1 MNFVHNWP
9 DGGGAPGTGEPK
21 PAGRR
26 TPGGRGAGRPGEGWL
41 VGLVLA
47 NLWWTT
53 LCLGGYRPETMPVTV
68 TLNAAAVLVW
78 LGVAG
83 WRQRGLHVQVAALAP
98 LPFLLYAAVNVGWV
112 TPVRWLGWQDW
123 LGWAQMAAVFWVVLH
138 GIRGARMREVLWWGL
153 TALGAVAAGMAVYQH
168 FADPRW
174 LMMGRLQAEQFIGR
188 SSGPFGIPNS
198 LAAFLN
204 LLLPPLVALALQ
216 RRAGAG
222 QRILCGYL
230 AAVLAAGILLT
241 VSRGAWLS
249 LGGALMA
256 WPLLVGRSP
265 LRRLLGSAAVAAVLV
280 GVAGA
285 VYLREP
291 EVKQRVDQLARNRT
305 ELSRAAMWGAGW
317 QLFRDRPV
325 LGTGAGSYAVMF
337 ERHRP
342 RFFWDNPQWAHNDY
356 LNTLTDYGA
365 VGFLLSFGVMAMF
378 GWHGLRQLARG
389 GGGATEDPADGGRM
403 RSLRVGMV
411 IGLLAFALQLFV
423 DFNLKIPALAQA
435 AAILLA
441 LAIPPGTADGSGI
454 FRPSLRLPGI
464 VSAGLAVI
472 VAVLVP
478 VWILPLYRAESV
490 RYNAREQLDRAIR
503 HPPGGTNDAQL
514 LREAR
519 DQLARATQL
528 DPRNAQAWADLADAL
543 IQLARTEPSQA
554 IGDWREAGAAATS
567 ALDLAPAVADFWLR
581 RALAFDGQGRWRD
594 AWADFAEALALAPHR
609 ADIWYYYAY
618 HLSLRD
624 LESARSALATC
635 LRLDPWNEPALA
647 LLKHLGGENH

>member
-9 DGGGAPGTGEPK
+9 DGGGAPAPGAPK
-21 PAGRR
+21 PADRR
-26 TPGGRGAGRPGEGWL
+26 PPGGAGSARLGEGWL
-41 VGLVLA
+41 AGLVLA

-78 LGVAG
+78 LGLAA
-83 WRQRGLHVQVAALAP
+83 WRRRGLHLHAAALAT

-123 LGWAQMAAVFWVVLH
+123 LGWAQMAVVFWVVLH
-138 GIRGARMREVLWWGL
+138 GIRGTRMREILWWGL
-153 TALGAVAAGMAVYQH
+153 AALGAVAAGMAVYQH

-174 LMMGRLQAEQFIGR
+174 LMMGRVQAVQFIGR

-204 LLLPPLVALALQ
+204 LLLPALVALALQ
-216 RRAGAG
+216 RRGGAV

-230 AAVLAAGILLT
+230 AAMLAAGILLT

-249 LGGALMA
+249 LGVALVA

-265 LRRLLGSAAVAAVLV
+265 VRRLLGSAAVAAVLV
-280 GVAGA
+280 VVIGV
-285 VYLREP
+285 VYLRAP
-291 EVKQRVDQLARNRT
+291 EVRQRVDQLARTRI
-305 ELSRAAMWGAGW
+305 ELSRTVMWRAGW
-317 QLFRDRPV
+317 RLFLDHPV

-342 RFFWDNPQWAHNDY
+342 GLFWDNPQWAHNDY
-356 LNTLTDYGA
+356 LNTLSDYGA
-365 VGFLLSFGVMAMF
+365 VGFLLSFGVMGVF

-389 GGGATEDPADGGRM
+389 GGGAAEESADDR
-403 RSLRVGMV
+403 RRRTLRVGV
-411 IGLLAFALQLFV
+411 AIGLLAFALQLFV

-435 AAILLA
+435 AAVLLA
-441 LAIPPGTADGSGI
+441 LALPSGVADGSGV
-454 FRPSLRLPGI
+454 FRPAPRLPWF
-464 VSAGLAVI
+464 VPAGLAVL

-478 VWILPLYRAESV
+478 AWILPLCRAEGV
-490 RYNAREQLDRAIR
+490 RYRAREQLDRAMR
-503 HPPGGTNDAQL
+503 HPPGGAEGTQRLHEIQSQL
-514 LREAR
+514 T
-519 DQLARATQL
+519 RATQL
-528 DPRNAQAWADLADAL
+528 DPRNAQAWADLADAS
-543 IQLARTEPSQA
+543 IQLARAEPARSA
-554 IGDWREAGAAATS
+554 GDWREAEAAATR
-567 ALDLAPAVADFWLR
+567 ALDLTPAVADFWLR

-609 ADIWYYYAY
+609 ADIWYCYAY

-647 LLKHLGGENH
+647 LLKHLGGKNH

>member
-1 MNFVHNWP
+1 
-9 DGGGAPGTGEPK
+9 
-21 PAGRR
+21 
-26 TPGGRGAGRPGEGWL
+26 L

-68 TLNAAAVLVW
+68 TLNAVAVLVW
-78 LGVAG
+78 LGLAA
-83 WRQRGLHVQVAALAP
+83 WRRRGLQLHAAALAT

-138 GIRGARMREVLWWGL
+138 GIRGTRMREILWWGL
-153 TALGAVAAGMAVYQH
+153 AALGVVAAGMAVYQH

-174 LMMGRLQAEQFIGR
+174 LMMGRVQAVQFVGR

-216 RRAGAG
+216 RRAGAM

-249 LGGALMA
+249 LGAALVV

-280 GVAGA
+280 AVVGA
-285 VYLREP
+285 VYLRAP
-291 EVKQRVDQLARNRT
+291 EVKQRVDQLARTRI
-305 ELSRAAMWGAGW
+305 ELSRTVMWRAGW
-317 QLFRDRPV
+317 QLFLDRPV
-325 LGTGAGSYAVMF
+325 WGTGAGSYAVMF

-342 RFFWDNPQWAHNDY
+342 QFFWDNPQWAHNDY
-356 LNTLTDYGA
+356 LNTLSDYGA
-365 VGFLLSFGVMAMF
+365 LGFLLSFGVMAAF
-378 GWHGLRQLARG
+378 GWHGLRHLARRE
-389 GGGATEDPADGGRM
+389 GGAAEGPADGGRM
-403 RSLRVGMV
+403 RALRVGAA

-423 DFNLKIPALAQA
+423 DFNLKIPALAEA

-441 LAIPPGTADGSGI
+441 LALPSGAADGLRI
-454 FRPSLRLPGI
+454 FRPSLHLPGI
-464 VSAGLAVI
+464 VPAGLAVL
-472 VAVLVP
+472 VAALVP
-478 VWILPLYRAESV
+478 AWILPLYRAESA
-490 RYNAREQLDRAIR
+490 RYNAREQLDRAMQ
-503 HPPGGTNDAQL
+503 HPPAGADGARLLQDVRKQL
-514 LREAR
+514 TH
-519 DQLARATQL
+519 ATQL
-528 DPRNAQAWADLADAL
+528 DPCNAQAWADLADAL
-543 IQLARTEPSQA
+543 IQLARAEPA
-554 IGDWREAGAAATS
+554 RAAGDWREAEAAATR
-567 ALDLAPAVADFWLR
+567 ALDLTPAVADFWLR
-581 RALAFDGQGRWRD
+581 RGLAFDGQGRWRD
-594 AWADFAEALALAPHR
+594 AWADFTEALALAPHR

-635 LRLDPWNEPALA
+635 LRLDPWNGPALA
-647 LLKHLGGENH
+647 LLKHLGGKNH

>member
-9 DGGGAPGTGEPK
+9 EDGGATATGELGM
-21 PAGRR
+21 AGRR
-26 TPGGRGAGRPGEGWL
+26 ARVGVGEGL
-41 VGLVLA
+41 LAGLVLA

-68 TLNAAAVLVW
+68 VLNALALVVW
-78 LGVAG
+78 LGLEG
-83 WRQRGLHVQVAALAP
+83 WRQRGLRLHAAALAT
-98 LPFLLYAAVNVGWV
+98 LPFLVYAAVNVGWV
-112 TPVRWLGWQDW
+112 TPVPWLGWRDW

-138 GIRGARMREVLWWGL
+138 GIRGTRAREVLWWGL
-153 TALGAVAAGMAVYQH
+153 AALGVVAAGMAAYQH
-168 FADPRW
+168 FANPRW
-174 LMMGRLQAEQFIGR
+174 LMMGRVQAEQFIGR

-204 LLLPPLVALALQ
+204 LLLPPIVALALQ

-222 QRILCGYL
+222 QRMLCGYL

-241 VSRGAWLS
+241 MSRGAWLS
-249 LGGALMA
+249 LGASLVA

-265 LRRLLGSAAVAAVLV
+265 ARRWLGSVAVAAALV
-280 GVAGA
+280 VVVGA

-291 EVKQRVDQLARNRT
+291 EVKERVDQLVRT
-305 ELSRAAMWGAGW
+305 RIELSRTVMWRAGW
-317 QLFRDRPV
+317 RLFRDRPI

-365 VGFLLSFGVMAMF
+365 VGFLLSFGVMAVL
-378 GWHGLRQLARG
+378 GWQGLMHLARG
-389 GGGATEDPADGGRM
+389 EVGTAEKSAQGGRM
-403 RSLRVGMV
+403 RALRVGLA

-435 AAILLA
+435 AAVLLA
-441 LAIPPGTADGSGI
+441 LAIPPGAADRPGV
-454 FRPSLRLPGI
+454 FRPSLRLPW
-464 VSAGLAVI
+464 VVPAGLAV
-472 VAVLVP
+472 LVVVVVP
-478 VWILPLYRAESV
+478 AWILPLYRAEAV
-490 RYNAREQLDRAIR
+490 RYGAREQLDRAIR
-503 HPPGGTNDAQL
+503 HPPADTDGTGRLQKVRSQL
-514 LREAR
+514 T
-519 DQLARATQL
+519 RATQL
-528 DPRNAQAWADLADAL
+528 DPRNAQAWADLADVL
-543 IQLARTEPSQA
+543 LQLARTEPA
-554 IGDWREAGAAATS
+554 RPAEYWREAEASATH
-567 ALDLAPAVADFWLR
+567 ALNLTRAVADFWVR
-581 RALAFDGQGRWRD
+581 RALALDGQGRWRD
-594 AWADFAEALALAPHR
+594 AWADFTEALKLAPRR
-609 ADIWYYYAY
+609 ADIWYCYAY

-647 LLKHLGGENH
+647 FQKHLGGKSP